1 MHRNVEENE
10 ICIVFDFRLGFIFID
25 LVISTAKLKRDC
37 LCRTRLRSNGTTT
50 TSLSL
55 YESRWQR
62 TPPPHGGSLISD
74 NSAQYHP
81 HTSGVQSP
89 QSRWTCWHFR
99 TTTITTIAPH
109 PLPPFRLPRQL
120 LSKCSSKLPRFNANN
135 FCVIRWIKARVVV
148 DFHKITGFS
157 ENLSAKTDNMFKIPC
172 LPRDP
177 RPLLHFQ
184 VKSSSVPKT
193 ENAKVKLFN
202 NIIAAVLI
210 WTWACRFF

>member
-25 LVISTAKLKRDC
+25 LVISIAKLKRDC

-120 LSKCSSKLPRFNANN
+120 LSKCSSRLVSIIIWYFILSWYPEFLFFSIGIDGLKSFSSATYFNSSLLTTISRF
-135 FCVIRWIKARVVV
+135 I
-148 DFHKITGFS
+148 
-157 ENLSAKTDNMFKIPC
+157 
-172 LPRDP
+172 
-177 RPLLHFQ
+177 
-184 VKSSSVPKT
+184 
-193 ENAKVKLFN
+193 
-202 NIIAAVLI
+202 
-210 WTWACRFF
+210 